1 MIDQLLICYWPARL
15 RSPAV
20 APPPPPSAR
29 HREGGGGATAVRLY
43 NYWTL
48 CRCVECFPGFVLPGT
63 SLSESE
69 SCSSWAAQL
78 NVPSTFP
85 KRSHNCSLLMID
97 IDVISCI
104 EWRGGRSYV
113 CEPIT
118 ELKVWSPELLE
129 ASVSREA
136 QDWWRGGRGG
146 SFRNMFNIRLLDLK
160 HKTAENSSENVI
172 FFC

>member
-20 APPPPPSAR
+20 APPPPAEP
-29 HREGGGGATAVRLY
+29 RLSDFII
-43 NYWTL
+43 TGL
-48 CRCVECFPGFVLPGT
+48 CAGVWSVFLDLFFQERCC
-63 SLSESE
+63 LSQR
-69 SCSSWAAQL
+69 AAPPEPL
-78 NVPSTFP
+78 SSTFP

-97 IDVISCI
+97 IDMISCI